1 MTSIL
6 MHIDGCGQVAIYLSL
21 LPQNEPP
28 NHPRSAPKL
37 ALKKHLANLCVCSFP
52 TKPQK
57 TSPRQTR
64 INMASLPINLNRSTM
79 PAVYKLHLS
88 RRTKVMKSQW
98 QMISIL
104 SLPFCSCKTCFWQD
118 THASLARWRP
128 RHLGPTRVVWHPLH
142 WGQRLQNAI
151 TIRWT
156 ASHNIQV
163 NFGGKWK
170 KANAGVPNLL
180 QPVTRAYNK

>member
-1 MTSIL
+1 
-6 MHIDGCGQVAIYLSL
+6 MHIDGYGQVAIYLSL

-57 TSPRQTR
+57 TSPKQTR

-98 QMISIL
+98 QMISIDIHTFFTFL
-104 SLPFCSCKTCFWQD
+104 QLQNMLHIWQD

-128 RHLGPTRVVWHPLH
+128 RHLGPRRVVWHPLH
-142 WGQRLQNAI
+142 LGQRLQNAI

-163 NFGGKWK
+163 NFGGKLK